1 MSSHVFNSY
10 SPACA
15 VNPCLQQVAGYVDSN
30 PLVQYSACVSMFGSP
45 VVTTM

>member
-1 MSSHVFNSY
+1 MSSLNFNSY

-15 VNPCLQQVAGYVDSN
+15 VNSCLQQVAGYVDSN
-30 PLVQYSACVSMFGSP
+30 PVVQRSACVSMFGSP